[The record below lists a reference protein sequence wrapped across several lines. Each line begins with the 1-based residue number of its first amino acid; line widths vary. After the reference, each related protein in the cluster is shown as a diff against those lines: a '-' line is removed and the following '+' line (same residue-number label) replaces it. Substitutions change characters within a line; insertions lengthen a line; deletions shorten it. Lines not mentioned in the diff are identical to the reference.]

1 MTADPL
7 PELPIDPDR
16 ESQADIF
23 REGAAAAR
31 RWDIALVVAAGGAI
45 GGGCR
50 YLLNIAWSTTPGTF
64 PWSTF
69 VENVSGCLLLGAL
82 MVFLLDV
89 WRPSRYGRPFLGV
102 GVLGGYTTFSTNTSE
117 TDALLRAGEVPLA
130 LAYLFGSLAVGLL
143 ATWIGL
149 TVARSI
155 AGLDR
160 ETGRTA

>member
-16 ESQADIF
+16 ESQADVF
-23 REGAAAAR
+23 RQGAATAR

-82 MVFLLDV
+82 MVVVLA
-89 WRPSRYGRPFLGV
+89 RPSRYIRPFLGV
-102 GVLGGYTTFSTNTSE
+102 GVLGGFTTFSAYIIDTHELISDGRT
-117 TDALLRAGEVPLA
+117 PLA
-130 LAYLFGSLAVGLL
+130 LLYLFGSVVAGLL
-143 ATWIGL
+143 AC
-149 TVARSI
+149 A
-155 AGLDR
+155 AGMILVR
-160 ETGRTA
+160 RLL